1 MFAFADSLLYPVPG
15 TNPAQFRM
23 QPFFIW
29 YAPRIPHQ
37 PLRSPKPIDDYLF
50 GPTGTYPLG
59 GLFDLGALC
68 SGGVCPPTV
77 SAMNETNFGT
87 DFQMYGNVY
96 WMDDGLREIRQFLVR
111 ESQPHCVGSDGKS
124 VFDATQASC
133 TGTWAASVTPDLVR
147 NTIIM
152 RLSDNG
158 WHLPNSKHEF
168 TEYGYRT
175 RLIVFDPRALASIP
189 GPDGNQ
195 EVIPPARENAA
206 LVHSTDIHATAV
218 GYALGTAPGSQL
230 CPMGSD
236 GSRCDGKDIRNHL
249 ADTPGGPASP
259 ESLRRSLCGHD
270 TQRSRSPSE
279 LRYLLTREGSVGRCT
294 NLAAAACGSDAECP
308 GGRVCLGDHCAPSV
322 EPGCN
327 STTDCPSGAVCY
339 GHKCRIGPSCV
350 DDADCGRL
358 FPGQTYSCVEKTTRW
373 CRNDPSVRCTTKLL
387 NQMSDLNGAYGD
399 TIRRGRGPVVAR
411 SGEHLDAVQRG
422 LSGRSDLQ
430 RVAGRR
436 VPPRW
441 RSRGAVRLCALRR
454 PGRPG
459 SVPPA

>member
-1 MFAFADSLLYPVPG
+1 AAAARSRRRTQPGSIFHLGDMFAFADSLLYPVPG

-50 GPTGTYPLG
+50 GPTGTYRLG

-77 SAMNETNFGT
+77 SAMNGTNFGT

-96 WMDDGLREIRQFLVR
+96 WVGDGLREIRQFLVR

-152 RLSDNG
+152 HLSDNG

-175 RLIVFDPRALASIP
+175 RLIVFDPRALASIS
-189 GPDGNQ
+189 GPDGT
-195 EVIPPARENAA
+195 EEASPPPRYDAAR
-206 LVHSTDIHATAV
+206 VHSTRIRATAV
-218 GYALGTAPGSQL
+218 GYALGSAPGSQL

-308 GGRVCLGDHCAPSV
+308 GGRGGPRGHRAAGV
-322 EPGCN
+322 EPGAH
-327 STTDCPSGAVCY
+327 ST
-339 GHKCRIGPSCV
+339 
-350 DDADCGRL
+350 
-358 FPGQTYSCVEKTTRW
+358 
-373 CRNDPSVRCTTKLL
+373 
-387 NQMSDLNGAYGD
+387 
-399 TIRRGRGPVVAR
+399 
-411 SGEHLDAVQRG
+411 
-422 LSGRSDLQ
+422 
-430 RVAGRR
+430 
-436 VPPRW
+436 
-441 RSRGAVRLCALRR
+441 
-454 PGRPG
+454 
-459 SVPPA
+459 